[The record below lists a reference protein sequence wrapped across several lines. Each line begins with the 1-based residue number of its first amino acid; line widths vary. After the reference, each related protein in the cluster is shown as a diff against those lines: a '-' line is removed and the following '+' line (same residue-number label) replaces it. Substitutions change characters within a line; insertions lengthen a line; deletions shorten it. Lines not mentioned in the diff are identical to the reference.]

1 MNRPIKTEKE
11 YKASLKRA
19 YNLMQLDLKPNSEE
33 SNELELLAILI
44 EVYETKNFPINA
56 PTPLEAIEFRL
67 DQMGLNNTDLAKILG
82 YKSRVSE
89 IFSGKRKLSIQMIR
103 RLHEKLNIPAEILI
117 QEY

>member
-1 MNRPIKTEKE
+1 
-11 YKASLKRA
+11 
-19 YNLMQLDLKPNSEE
+19 MQLDLKPNSKE

-44 EVYETKNFPINA
+44 EVYETENFPIDS

-103 RLHEKLNIPAEILI
+103 RLHDKLNIPAEILI